1 MRFRSLGRSEL
12 TVSVVGLG
20 CNAFGM
26 RIDAQRTQEV
36 VDAAL
41 DAGVTLFDTADTYGL
56 GASEEL
62 LGQALGSR
70 RDEVVIATKFG
81 MPASGLNGLEDGGR
95 ASRDYMRRAVEG
107 SLRRLGTDWIDLYQL
122 HQPDLVT
129 PYDETLAAL
138 EELVAEGKIRH
149 YGCSNFQAWELVD
162 AHWTAKAAGLTGFVS
177 AQNEYSLYNR
187 VAEAELVPACE
198 RFDIGLLPYFPLAY
212 GLLTG
217 KYSPGRAAPEGTRLA
232 AENQRH
238 RLEGADFARVD
249 ALQRYA
255 DERGVSLLDV
265 ALGGLA
271 AQPTVASVIAGAT
284 AGDQVRA
291 NVAAGL
297 WEPTAA
303 DLESLAALN
312 AGPAPG
318 LRYSA
323 FRPVQS
329 GKASQ
334 TDNQDIKRES

>member
-1 MRFRSLGRSEL
+1 MRYRSLGPSGL
-12 TVSVVGLG
+12 MVSVAGVG
-20 CNAFGM
+20 CNAFGT

-41 DAGVTLFDTADTYGL
+41 EVGVTLFDTADTYGL

-62 LGQALGSR
+62 LGRALGDR
-70 RDEVVIATKFG
+70 RDEVVVATKFG
-81 MPASGLNGLEDGGR
+81 MPASGLNGSEDEGR
-95 ASRDYMRRAVEG
+95 ASRDYLRRAVHG

-129 PYDETLAAL
+129 PYDETLGAL
-138 EELVAEGKIRH
+138 QELVDEGKIRH

-162 AHWTAKAAGLTGFVS
+162 AQWTAQAAGLSGFVS

-187 VAEAELVPACE
+187 TAEAELVPTCE
-198 RFDIGLLPYFPLAY
+198 RFGIGLLPYFPLAY

-217 KYSPGRAAPEGTRLA
+217 KYSRRQAAPPGSRLA

-238 RLEGADFARVD
+238 RLEGADFGRVD
-249 ALQRYA
+249 VLQQYA
-255 DERGVSLLDV
+255 DESGISLLDV

-284 AGDQVRA
+284 RGEQVRA
-291 NVAAGL
+291 NVSAGL
-297 WEPTAA
+297 WEPSGP
-303 DLESLAALN
+303 DLKALAELN
-312 AGPAPG
+312 TGPAVG
-318 LRYSA
+318 LRYSS

-329 GKASQ
+329 ERASQ
-334 TDNQDIKRES
+334 TGNPDIKDES